1 MNLIDDW
8 KAVAVKAWS
17 MRLVLLSA
25 VLSAAE
31 VAIPYLDDTLP
42 RGRFAVLAGLVSL
55 AAGIA
60 RVVAQPEMRK

>member
-1 MNLIDDW
+1 
-8 KAVAVKAWS
+8 

-31 VAIPYLDDTLP
+31 VAIPYLDETMP
-42 RGRFAVLAGLVSL
+42 HGRFAVLAGAVSL

-60 RVVAQPEMRK
+60 RVVAQPEMHK